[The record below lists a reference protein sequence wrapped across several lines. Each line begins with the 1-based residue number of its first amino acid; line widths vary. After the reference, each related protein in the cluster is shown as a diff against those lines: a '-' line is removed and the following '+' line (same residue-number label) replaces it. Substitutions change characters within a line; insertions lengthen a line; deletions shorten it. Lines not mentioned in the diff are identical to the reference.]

1 MQKIIYLF
9 LCDSSEGEYKQSPI
23 VSLLAAKNGAEEE
36 LYHIATEVKQL
47 EQNQRMGMLGV
58 KPAEELLASLANYM
72 GDLQRY
78 IRNHTTSASE
88 DWKEKESRELSDLV
102 QARIKYL
109 QVVLGLQNGHSIYII
124 YKMIY
129 I

>member
-1 MQKIIYLF
+1 
-9 LCDSSEGEYKQSPI
+9 

-47 EQNQRMGMLGV
+47 EQDQRMGMHRG
-58 KPAEELLASLANYM
+58 KPAEELLASLANYKEN
-72 GDLQRY
+72 LQRY
-78 IRNHTTSASE
+78 LRNYTTSASE

-109 QVVLGLQNGHSIYII
+109 QVVFGLQNGHSI
-124 YKMIY
+124 
-129 I
+129 